1 MHVMT
6 RDEPDTKLARPARG
20 QGDKRWRREARRP
33 LGVHLIVL
41 SNHGGRQ
48 LDRAPIPFC
57 IVPNVVREVGN
68 DAEIRLDAR

>member
-6 RDEPDTKLARPARG
+6 RDEPDTKLARPAR
-20 QGDKRWRREARRP
+20 RP

-41 SNHGGRQ
+41 SIHAGRQ
-48 LDRAPIPFC
+48 LDRAPIPFR
-57 IVPNVVREVGN
+57 IVPNVDCEVGN

>member
-1 MHVMT
+1 LTVGVDQLVIEMHVMT
-6 RDEPDTKLARPARG
+6 RDEPDTKLARPAR
-20 QGDKRWRREARRP
+20 RP
-33 LGVHLIVL
+33 LGVHPIVL

-68 DAEIRLDAR
+68 DVEIRLGAR